1 MPRASVINR
10 SKHIKA
16 IFILYAQVNGHRL
29 AHRAGVTSAI
39 TPPSSSGLLSGLS
52 VAFST
57 GAANKL
63 APSAVLQDVAA
74 LHVTLVHGNAA
85 LPGSV
90 STHVA
95 ILRRLLLQKQSE
107 HGEADWWGAV
117 REVGCNTVLG
127 VKVN

>member
-1 MPRASVINR
+1 MRCVYIRAN
-10 SKHIKA
+10 
-16 IFILYAQVNGHRL
+16 FILCAHVNGHRL
-29 AHRAGVTSAI
+29 AYRAGVTNAI

-95 ILRRLLLQKQSE
+95 ALRRLLLQKQSE

-117 REVGCNTVLG
+117 REVSFSTVLG